1 MFTPSQDLI
10 EAGTNSTAG
19 LTGARILEEM
29 DISYSAGL
37 ASDMA
42 PLYERV
48 ASVIPSVEWPFLRPI

>member
-1 MFTPSQDLI
+1 M
-10 EAGTNSTAG
+10 AGQ
-19 LTGARILEEM
+19 TGMRILEEM

-48 ASVIPSVEWPFLRPI
+48 ASVIPSVEWPFSRLILKPLTT